1 MNNPDKPT
9 FLDCYEK
16 GFLIGFALAALS
28 IASGF
33 IYGICTCQL
42 TGQGDNIF
50 FALLGSAFVHILLT
64 PFIIAVVLY
73 LKPRIFQKIT
83 FKQTYKF

>member
-1 MNNPDKPT
+1 MNNPNKPT
-9 FLDCYEK
+9 FSDCYER
-16 GFLIGFALAALS
+16 GLPIGFALAALS
-28 IASGF
+28 IASGL
-33 IYGICTCQL
+33 IYGMCKCHL

-50 FALLGSAFVHILLT
+50 FTLLFSAFVHLLLT

>member
-1 MNNPDKPT
+1 MNNPNKPT
-9 FLDCYEK
+9 FLDCYER
-16 GFLIGFALAALS
+16 GALIGFALAALS
-28 IASGF
+28 IASSF
-33 IYGICTCQL
+33 IYGACKCQL

-50 FALLGSAFVHILLT
+50 FTLLGLALVHILLT